1 MALQVVDL
9 TKYDQS
15 KFNVLVPTAKL
26 EQISPFHALRVE
38 EVRINPNPDGGDIY
52 KVGSRE
58 AGKKFE
64 DLYGLTK
71 PAILRLANAAGI
83 VWNWAETRV
92 LQASRDYVLYQAVGA
107 VRKPSGEWIP
117 VKATKEID
125 LAVIEEELRDQ
136 FEKKA
141 AKEKKDKAW
150 VELQVKANLIQWRK
164 NKLMRAETGAMLR
177 VVRAL
182 LSLKHQYT
190 VDELKKPFIVP
201 RVDFSPDYRD
211 PQVRKMVL
219 EAGVKAASE
228 LFSQMTPQR
237 AALPPGEPVD
247 YEVYRK
253 QTRQA
258 VEEEIEAVV
267 IEPDADEDQPV
278 LPVDQPAEEAKEAS
292 KPEAGTE
299 HKPEQKV
306 EEAKAEEQKEPQAA
320 ESGGGTPIATEL
332 ACSQCGKEL
341 SQNVFTYSVKKF
353 GQPLCYKCQQ
363 AKKGAAK

>member
-15 KFNVLVPTAKL
+15 KYNVLVPTAKL

-38 EVRINPNPDGGDIY
+38 EVRINPDPAGGDIY

-58 AGKKFE
+58 IGNRSE

-71 PAILRLANAAGI
+71 TAILRLANAAGI
-83 VWNWAETRV
+83 VWNWADTKV

-125 LAVIEEELRDQ
+125 LAVVEEELRDQ

-150 VELQVKANLIQWRK
+150 VELQVRANLIQWRK

-190 VDELKKPFIVP
+190 IEELKKPFIVP

-211 PQVRKMVL
+211 PEVRKMVL

-247 YEVYRK
+247 YEVYRR

-258 VEEEIEAVV
+258 VEEEIEPVV
-267 IEPDADEDQPV
+267 IEPEIDEDQLV
-278 LPVDQPAEEAKEAS
+278 LPVDQATQDAN
-292 KPEAGTE
+292 EAGQPSDTGAQQ
-299 HKPEQKV
+299 QKT
-306 EEAKAEEQKEPQAA
+306 EEAKAEEQKQPEPAGA
-320 ESGGGTPIATEL
+320 GGGTPIVTEL

-363 AKKGAAK
+363 QARKGAAK